1 MSWFNII
8 KRTGKRK
15 GTGLRGRGYKSPKDS
30 TSRRRENEKDFLE
43 PELDEM
49 TKEQGVRHY
58 TKDGKLWEGKTHKM
72 PDGTL
77 MTENPHNENSVK
89 LYHANELI
97 ATKTSTGQDEEA
109 TKRTEE
115 NEAELLARWKAKNE
129 KARGE
134 RK

>member
-1 MSWFNII
+1 MSW
-8 KRTGKRK
+8 
-15 GTGLRGRGYKSPKDS
+15 KDILKIDMKEYARS
-30 TSRRRENEKDFLE
+30 NFPFL
-43 PELDEM
+43 PDKK
-49 TKEQGVRHY
+49 KEQGVRLY

-89 LYHANELI
+89 LYRANELI

-115 NEAELLARWKAKNE
+115 NEAELLARLKAKNE
-129 KARGE
+129 KAKGE